1 MTSRAARS
9 RGPARRWWRAA
20 LLGFAGMAAVTV
32 SWALLAPP
40 VSGPDEASHLI
51 RAETVVH
58 GHLVL
63 DLLDSR
69 GFPLAPVSPGA
80 AQLWDQIC
88 YLWDT
93 TLSAACGPALSTDQ
107 GPVELAATGA
117 GRYNPVYYAAVGWPS
132 LLLTGEPAY
141 AAMRIVSALLN
152 SVFVG
157 LAFGALAQLHR
168 RSAAAL
174 GLFVALTPMVG
185 YLASV
190 VNPNSVEITAGAALF
205 AWLALTALQPSRRAM
220 PLRAVVILVSA
231 LFVLSAR
238 AITPL
243 WALLIIVAALLLPDA
258 RRWAVLARSAWFWTT
273 VAVGA
278 VLSAGALAWVVV
290 AAPLT
295 PTAPYPGVGDDFPK
309 AFVTM
314 LARIVDDGRDLF
326 GQFMTRE
333 PPDALVLALAT
344 AALAIVATALV
355 QGRGRIRIATAVLA
369 AAIVVGPAVIQ
380 GVSAFE
386 HGYIWQ
392 GRYILALLPPL
403 LMAAGLAIGSGT
415 LVTHRRVWTVVF
427 AAVSAASIVAG
438 QVLVFV
444 QAAVG
449 TDRSPWEAFTAPEWV
464 PPIPA
469 LAGLALAVVGV
480 VLLAFAVP
488 SASRDALGAGLS
500 PRGAE
505 VARERS

>member
-1 MTSRAARS
+1 MISRR
-9 RGPARRWWRAA
+9 PRWWYAA
-20 LLGFAGMAAVTV
+20 LAGFAGMAAVTI
-32 SWALLAPP
+32 SWALLAPL

-63 DLLDSR
+63 GLFDSR

-93 TLSAACGPALSTDQ
+93 TLSAACAPVLDPATAP
-107 GPVELAATGA
+107 GALAATGA

-141 AAMRIVSALLN
+141 YAMRIVSALLN
-152 SVFVG
+152 SAFIG

-174 GLFVALTPMVG
+174 GLFAGLTPMVG

-205 AWLALTALQPSRRAM
+205 GWLALIALQPSRRAM
-220 PLRAVVILVSA
+220 PLRVTVVVVSA
-231 LFVLSAR
+231 LFVVTAR

-243 WALLIIVAALLLPDA
+243 WALLIIVAALLLADGK
-258 RRWAVLARSAWFWTT
+258 RWAVLARSAWLWAA

-278 VLSAGALAWVVV
+278 VLTAASLAWVVIV
-290 AAPLT
+290 APLT
-295 PTAPYPGVGDDFPK
+295 PTAPYPGVGDDFPT
-309 AFVTM
+309 AFATM
-314 LARIVDDGRDLF
+314 LGRTIDDGRDLF
-326 GQFMTRE
+326 GQFMTLE
-333 PPDALVLALAT
+333 PPAALVLALVAGVLSIVVV
-344 AALAIVATALV
+344 ALLL
-355 QGRGRIRIATAVLA
+355 GRGRARIATAVLA
-369 AAIVVGPAVIQ
+369 AAVLLGPPVIQ

-403 LMAAGLAIGSGT
+403 LVAAGLAIRSGT
-415 LVTHRRVWTVVF
+415 LVRHRTLWASVF
-427 AAVSAASIVAG
+427 GALSAASIVAG
-438 QVLVFV
+438 QTLVFTR
-444 QAAVG
+444 AAVG
-449 TDRSPWEAFTAPEWV
+449 TDRSRWEAFTSPEWV
-464 PPIPA
+464 PPVPA
-469 LAGLALAVVGV
+469 AACMVVTVAGVALLAIAVV
-480 VLLAFAVP
+480 L
-488 SASRDALGAGLS
+488 ASRGPARRRELS

-505 VARERS
+505 VVRERS